1 MGSLTRGEKKF
12 GLIAGTVILI
22 AALVVVGS
30 VYLLTRDGFDEQ
42 PSVQA
47 TTGKNLVTVEP
58 TIFCGID
65 LSDCR
70 QGEPGT
76 FAKKL
81 PVPAGQSVLVSV
93 SKEIASAPWV
103 LTLEYLTPRGFE
115 QRPPQFF
122 APNEKFSFTAR
133 STPDAVLSTIEVR
146 LPSSRVDTSGAP
158 ITRAFWS
165 ISTLPPGTKVPAGA
179 S

>member
-1 MGSLTRGEKKF
+1 MGSLTRGEKKV
-12 GLIAGTVILI
+12 GLIGGAVILI
-22 AALVVVGS
+22 AALVVVGG
-30 VYLLTRDGFDEQ
+30 VYLLTRDGFDEK
-42 PSVQA
+42 PYVQA
-47 TTGKNLVTVEP
+47 TTGKSLVTVDP

-65 LSDCR
+65 LSDCQ

-165 ISTLPPGTKVPAGA
+165 ISTLPPGTKVPA

>member
-1 MGSLTRGEKKF
+1 VGSLTRGEKKF
-12 GLIAGTVILI
+12 ALIAGAVIVV

-30 VYLLTRDGFDEQ
+30 VYFLTRDGFEEK
-42 PSVQA
+42 PYVQA
-47 TTGKNLVTVEP
+47 TTGKTLVTVEP

-65 LSDCR
+65 LTDCR

-76 FAKKL
+76 FAKQL
-81 PVPAGQSVLVSV
+81 PVPAGRSVIVSV
-93 SKEIASAPWV
+93 SKAIASAPWV

-122 APNEKFSFTAR
+122 APNEKFAITAR
-133 STPDAVLSTIEVR
+133 STPDAVLSTIEIR

-165 ISTLPPGTKVPAGA
+165 IKTLPPGTTVPAN
-179 S
+179 

>member
-1 MGSLTRGEKKF
+1 VGSLTRGEKKF
-12 GLIAGTVILI
+12 ALIAGVVVVV
-22 AALVVVGS
+22 AALVVAAS
-30 VYLLTRDGFDEQ
+30 VWFLTRDGFDEK
-42 PSVQA
+42 PYVQA
-47 TTGKNLVTVEP
+47 TTGKDLVTVEP

-65 LSDCR
+65 LSDC
-70 QGEPGT
+70 QKGEPGT
-76 FAKKL
+76 FARQL
-81 PVPAGQSVLVSV
+81 AVPAGQSVLVSV
-93 SKEIASAPWV
+93 SKAIASAPWV

-133 STPDAVLSTIEVR
+133 STPDAILSTIEIR

-165 ISTLPPGTKVPAGA
+165 IKTLPPGTPVPSTG